1 MGGKTSTSTQSVS
14 IPPEVM
20 ARYNAV
26 NARAEQVAA
35 TPFQA
40 YPGQFVAGLT
50 PTQQAGIQAT
60 SAASQSAQPYYGMGA
75 GLTLA
80 GAQDVGPLTR
90 GQIGYYE
97 SPYTE
102 AVAYPTYQ
110 ALRQQQGQELAQ
122 QQATAIRSG
131 AAFGDRSGLERA
143 NLMRQQALGTAQ
155 AMAPIYQQGYGQAI
169 QTAQQQQGVVAQ
181 DLARRMQAGQQIAG
195 LGTGAQQAALQGA
208 QAQLA
213 AGTAEQQTQQADLTA
228 RYQQFLQERGYP
240 FQVAQFLAN
249 IAMGTGA
256 LSGSTT
262 TTTQPAGFFSDRRL
276 KHDVERI
283 GQTDDGLPIYSY
295 KYNGDDKTQIGLM
308 AQDVEKE
315 KPEAVGLA
323 PAADGNL
330 YKTVDYEKATRPK
343 RDAGGL
349 VIDGDYTADDA
360 QSMGGAVGLGS
371 AMEAF
376 ARGGYAVGGG
386 GGLLGSTELQ
396 EILKSQQQF
405 LNPYA
410 QNAPYGQS
418 GKTPGGQGYVPQASL
433 PTPKLVTASSS
444 GLRSQPSGAQQALE
458 IGKGLASTYQTG
470 KDIKKGFGEVSDFL
484 KDKFTTPEAANGGLM
499 VPRSAYEEG
508 GDVTPGMPDEDDTRM
523 SGNEVNPA
531 GVPKSGFAEGV
542 LESGKRANE
551 LAVAKGGPGGGGGG
565 GLASGIKDAAALIGA
580 GKTLWSAGTAAAEAA
595 PAFFAMF
602 SDERLKDNIR
612 PVGETYDGQNIYAY
626 DMGDG
631 KTQLGLMAQEVM
643 QRKPEAVGM
652 NDEGY
657 LMLNYDRATEDAN
670 PFAYG
675 GLVPRGAYQDG
686 GPPQQEEDPSL
697 GLIRRREGFREQPYW
712 DVNAHRVGYGS
723 DTMTTP
729 EGNVLRVTPDMR
741 VSREDAERDLAR
753 RVGEFQGTART
764 AIGDEAWGSLSPN
777 AKAAITSLTYNYGR
791 VPESVARAAQS
802 GDMRALGA
810 AVNALGVHNKGIN
823 AGRRAEEASLID
835 PEGKYQPPG
844 LVTGDTGG
852 PRRPGVIPTGQAGIY
867 AGTPSEKASLGDV
880 VREYA
885 PKGMPTSERFWV
897 PALGFLGSMLA
908 SKSPFLGQAI
918 GEGLVGGVGAYTAL
932 NKQEADIAK
941 TYAEAQRDVAT
952 AGLIGAQEKV
962 QTATLFPFEFQR
974 GYGWVVVDRSDP
986 ANPKLLQVY
995 EQSGKPITDPNLSQ
1009 EQVRSQT
1016 GRIGEAV
1023 PGAAPSALP
1032 KPGDFSTAKVT
1043 PREVSE
1049 SALPV
1054 ERPIPGTR
1062 NVVTAIPEDY
1072 TPVDQSALSRELK
1085 ERPDFGAK
1093 EFAKVQEQEALAS
1106 AATKSLMQLDA
1117 MKREFNNIPPGTL
1130 LTGTKYAPQVLEA
1143 LKTIKGVA
1151 NVFGGDFSADLSSAV
1166 ASAEWLSKEQFKL
1179 GAELQRGLGREPG
1192 FILQQMVNA
1201 NPGANNTAVGF
1212 ARIASGMEQ
1221 AALYEKDK
1229 AEFKNNYYIKFG
1241 HLRDADKLFA
1251 RLNPIQGYVDRAVYH
1266 AIPEAD
1272 REKLTSY
1279 VAANRERYPDAV
1291 NRLMQ
1296 QFDKTYGKGSA
1307 KIVMGG
1313 Q

>member
-26 NARAEQVAA
+26 NARAEEVAA
-35 TPFQA
+35 TPFQQ

-60 SAASQSAQPYYGMGA
+60 NVASQTAQPYYGMGA

-90 GQIGYYE
+90 RQIGYYE

-102 AVAYPTYQ
+102 AVAAPTYQ

-155 AMAPIYQQGYGQAI
+155 AMAPIYQQGYGQAV
-169 QTAQQQQGVVAQ
+169 QTAQQQQGVIAQ
-181 DLARRMQAGQQIAG
+181 DLSRRMQAGQQIAG

-208 QAQLA
+208 QAQLQ

-283 GQTDDGLPIYSY
+283 GETDDGLPIYSY
-295 KYNGDDKTQIGLM
+295 KYNGDDRTQIGLM
-308 AQDVEKE
+308 AQDVEKV

-330 YKTVDYEKATRPK
+330 YKTVDYEKATESEGGGVMPSH
-343 RDAGGL
+343 AGEGF
-349 VIDGDYTADDA
+349 Y
-360 QSMGGAVGLGS
+360 
-371 AMEAF
+371 
-376 ARGGYAVGGG
+376 RGGYAVGGG
-386 GGLLGSTELQ
+386 GGLLGTTDLN

-405 LNPYA
+405 LGPYA
-410 QNAPYGQS
+410 ANSPYGQK
-418 GKTPGGQGYVPQASL
+418 GGPGGQSYVPQASL
-433 PTPKLVTASSS
+433 PTPKLVTAG
-444 GLRSQPSGAQQALE
+444 GLPQQQKSGAQQAME
-458 IGKGLASTYQTG
+458 IGKGVADIYKTG
-470 KDIKKGFGEVSDFL
+470 KEIKAGFGEISDYL
-484 KDKFTTPEAANGGLM
+484 KDKMSNADGGLI
-499 VPRSAYEEG
+499 VPRDAYEDG
-508 GDVTPGMPDEDDTRM
+508 GDVLPGVEEEDTRM
-523 SGNEVNPA
+523 TGNEVNPA

-565 GLASGIKDAAALIGA
+565 GLGSGLKDVASLIGA
-580 GKTLWSAGTAAAEAA
+580 GKTLWSAGTAVAEAA

-612 PVGETYDGQNIYAY
+612 QVGETYDGQNIYAY

-631 KTQLGLMAQEVM
+631 KTQLGLMAQEVLD
-643 QRKPEAVGM
+643 RKPEAVGM
-652 NDEGY
+652 NDNGY
-657 LMLNYDRATEDAN
+657 LMLDYDRATEDAN

-675 GLVPRGAYQDG
+675 GLVPRNGYQEGGEPVSQATEPPSEAEDRLKRTMDAIRRIESGGRYDITGPASRKGDKPYGAYQVMG
-686 GPPQQEEDPSL
+686 ANVPSWTEAALGRRMTPEEFLADREAQDTTAKHRL
-697 GLIRRREGFREQPYW
+697 GLYLQQYNDPRQAASMWFSGRPMEK
-712 DVNAHRVGYGS
+712 A
-723 DTMTTP
+723 
-729 EGNVLRVTPDMR
+729 GNVTDVLGTSVPKYIGMFDRYYGGQ
-741 VSREDAERDLAR
+741 DLATM
-753 RVGEFQGTART
+753 Q
-764 AIGDEAWGSLSPN
+764 
-777 AKAAITSLTYNYGR
+777 
-791 VPESVARAAQS
+791 
-802 GDMRALGA
+802 
-810 AVNALGVHNKGIN
+810 
-823 AGRRAEEASLID
+823 
-835 PEGKYQPPG
+835 
-844 LVTGDTGG
+844 DTGSA
-852 PRRPGVIPTGQAGIY
+852 RRPGVFPTGVENKY
-867 AGTPSEKASLGDV
+867 AGAPAEKASLGDV
-880 VREYA
+880 AREYL
-885 PKGMPTSERFWV
+885 PSGTPTGEKFWV

-932 NKQEADIAK
+932 NKQEADIEK
-941 TYAEAQRDVAT
+941 TRAEAGLLGAQ
-952 AGLIGAQEKV
+952 AGLTEAQKQV
-962 QTATLFPFEFQR
+962 QLLNVYPFEFER
-974 GYGWVVVDRSDP
+974 GSGWVLIDRSDP
-986 ANPKLLQVY
+986 ANPKRRMVY
-995 EQSGKPITDPNLSQ
+995 DQSGKPITDPNLTPDQ
-1009 EQVRSQT
+1009 ARARAARV
-1016 GRIGEAV
+1016 GETV
-1023 PGAAPSALP
+1023 PSGAGAGAEPAAAMP
-1032 KPGDFSTAKVT
+1032 KPGDFDPAKAT
-1043 PREVSE
+1043 PKQVSE
-1049 SALPV
+1049 TALPV

-1062 NVVTAIPEDY
+1062 NVVVDIPEGFIP
-1072 TPVDQSALSRELK
+1072 TDQSALSRELK
-1085 ERPDFGAK
+1085 ERPAFGAA
-1093 EFAKVQEQEALAS
+1093 EFKKVEDQEAVAS
-1106 AATKSLMQLDA
+1106 SATKTLMQLEA
-1117 MKREFNNIPPGTL
+1117 MRRQYNNISPGTL
-1130 LTGTKYAPQVLEA
+1130 LTGTKFAPQVLET

-1151 NVFGGDFSADLSSAV
+1151 NAFGGDLSADLSSAT
-1166 ASAEWLSKEQFKL
+1166 AAAEWLNKEQFRL

-1221 AALYEKDK
+1221 AAIYEKDK
-1229 AEFKNNYYIKFG
+1229 AEFLNNYYIKFG
-1241 HLRDADKLFA
+1241 HLRDADKLFKK
-1251 RLNPIQGYVDRAVYH
+1251 LNPIQTYVDRATYH
-1266 AIPEAD
+1266 AIPESD
-1272 REKLTSY
+1272 REKLTAY
-1279 VAANRERYPDAV
+1279 ITANREKYPDAV
-1291 NRLMQ
+1291 NRVMQ
-1296 QFDKTYGKGSA
+1296 TFDKTYGKGSA
-1307 KIVMGG
+1307 KVVMGG
-1313 Q
+1313 L